1 MNKENKP
8 DSTKEM
14 VTNLA
19 NTTAL
24 VVSFDTTGSM
34 SPAIAQVRQNLK
46 TLVESMTQDIPG
58 LKIGLIAHGDYCDG
72 DNCINVL
79 DLTNDLEKIMNFI
92 TNTPNTSGG
101 DAPECYELALKTA
114 KGLSWPE
121 EGGSLVM
128 IGDATPHE
136 PNPNGL
142 IGSPYSGYPTDIDWR
157 EEIKALREKN
167 IKVFP
172 LQCLYSP
179 YDEFN
184 NLFWKE
190 VSSLGGTPLL
200 MLESFGDSSNHLEA
214 LCYAAAGEKVYKNY
228 VSKFAT
234 EVSEGKRASAS
245 KNLDENQIK
254 LDEYV
259 SNVPKEDV

>member
-1 MNKENKP
+1 MNEEEKKP

-14 VTNLA
+14 AANLA
-19 NTTAL
+19 NTTAM

-34 SPAIAQVRQNLK
+34 SPCIAQVRQNLK
-46 TLVESMTQDIPG
+46 NLVESMTQDIPG

-79 DLTNDLEKIMNFI
+79 DLTDDLEKIMNFI

-101 DAPECYELALKTA
+101 DAPECYELALQTA

-136 PNPNGL
+136 QNPNN
-142 IGSPYSGYPTDIDWR
+142 IDWR
-157 EEIKALREKN
+157 AEIKALREKKV
-167 IKVFP
+167 KVFP
-172 LQCLYSP
+172 LQCLYNSHAK
-179 YDEFN
+179 DN
-184 NLFWKE
+184 NLFWEE
-190 VSSLGGTPLL
+190 VSGLGGTPLL
-200 MLESFGDSSNHLEA
+200 MLESFGDSANHLEA
-214 LCYAAAGEKVYKNY
+214 LGYAAAGEAAYKGY
-228 VSKFAT
+228 VSKFAA
-234 EVSEGKRASAS
+234 EVSEGKRAFAS
-245 KNLDENQIK
+245 SNLCDNQSK

-259 SNVPKEDV
+259 SNDDETA

>member
-1 MNKENKP
+1 MNEDEDKKP

-14 VTNLA
+14 ATNLA
-19 NTTAL
+19 NTNAM
-24 VVSFDTTGSM
+24 VISFDTTGSM
-34 SPAIAQVRQNLK
+34 NPCIAQVRQNLRN
-46 TLVESMTQDIPG
+46 LVESMTQDMPG

-92 TNTPNTSGG
+92 TSTPNTSGG
-101 DAPECYELALKTA
+101 DAPECYELVLQTA

-136 PNPNGL
+136 TNPTN
-142 IGSPYSGYPTDIDWR
+142 IDWR
-157 EEIKALREKN
+157 AEIKSLREKN

-172 LQCLYSP
+172 LQCLYNAGSKA
-179 YDEFN
+179 N
-184 NLFWKE
+184 NLFWEE
-190 VSSLGGTPLL
+190 VSGLGGTPLL

-214 LCYAAAGEKVYKNY
+214 MAYAAAGPAAYDAY
-228 VSKFAT
+228 VSKFAS
-234 EVSEGKRASAS
+234 EVGEGKRAVATSNLSSNRSKLKSFVDGKSDDGSAS
-245 KNLDENQIK
+245 
-254 LDEYV
+254 
-259 SNVPKEDV
+259 